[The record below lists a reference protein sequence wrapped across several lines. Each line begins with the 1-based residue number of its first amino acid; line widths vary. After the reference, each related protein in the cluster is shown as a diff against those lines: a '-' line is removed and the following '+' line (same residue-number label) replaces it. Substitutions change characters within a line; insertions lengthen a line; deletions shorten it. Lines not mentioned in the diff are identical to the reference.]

1 MGQGEGWKAEDGQ
14 SRLGS
19 GYLEYPESVYLKHVD
34 LGMAWVESKTNS
46 IAADLQGKE
55 FGVVSCTSNVYWDK
69 TDL

>member
-34 LGMAWVESKTNS
+34 LGMA
-46 IAADLQGKE
+46 
-55 FGVVSCTSNVYWDK
+55 
-69 TDL
+69 